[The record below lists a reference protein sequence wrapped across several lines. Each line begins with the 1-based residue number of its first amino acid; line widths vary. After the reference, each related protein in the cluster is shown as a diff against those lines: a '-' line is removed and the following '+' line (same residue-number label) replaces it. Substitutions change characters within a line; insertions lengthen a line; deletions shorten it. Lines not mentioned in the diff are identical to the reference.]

1 MKEKVNIMR
10 KNTLNELK
18 KGEKAIVKE
27 LQIEGSMKRRLLDI
41 GLIKDSIVECVLE
54 SPLKDLKAYWI
65 RGALI
70 AIRSNDAKKIFI
82 EGV

>member
-1 MKEKVNIMR
+1 MR

-18 KGEKAIVKE
+18 KGEKAIVKDIE
-27 LQIEGSMKRRLLDI
+27 LEGSIKRRLLDI
-41 GLIKDSIVECVLE
+41 GLIKDSMVECVLE
-54 SPLKDLKAYWI
+54 SPLKDPKAYWI

-70 AIRSNDAKKIFI
+70 AIRTSDAKKIFI

>member
-1 MKEKVNIMR
+1 MR

-54 SPLKDLKAYWI
+54 SHLKDLKAYWI

>member
-1 MKEKVNIMR
+1 MR

-18 KGEKAIVKE
+18 KGDKAIIKD

-41 GLIKDSIVECVLE
+41 GLIKDSIIECVLE
-54 SPLKDLKAYWI
+54 SPLKDPKAYWI

-70 AIRSNDAKKIFI
+70 AIRNNDAKKIFI

>member
-1 MKEKVNIMR
+1 MR

-18 KGEKAIVKE
+18 KGDKAIIKE
-27 LQIEGSMKRRLLDI
+27 LKVEGSMKRRLLDI
-41 GLIKDSIVECVLE
+41 GLIKNSIVECVLE
-54 SPLKDLKAYWI
+54 SPLKDPKAYWI

-70 AIRSNDAKKIFI
+70 AIRDNDAKKIII

>member
-1 MKEKVNIMR
+1 MS

-18 KGEKAIVKE
+18 KGQRAIVKE
-27 LQIEGSMKRRLLDI
+27 LEIEGSMKRRLLDI
-41 GLIKDSIVECVLE
+41 GLIKDSVVECVLE
-54 SPLKDLKAYWI
+54 SPLKDPKAYWI

-70 AIRSNDAKKIFI
+70 AIRNSDAKNIFI

>member
-1 MKEKVNIMR
+1 MR

-18 KGEKAIVKE
+18 KGDKAIVKSLE
-27 LQIEGSMKRRLLDI
+27 IEGSMKRRLLDI
-41 GLIKDSIVECVLE
+41 GLIKDSLVECVLE
-54 SPLKDLKAYWI
+54 SPLKDPKAYWI

-70 AIRSNDAKKIFI
+70 AIRDSDAEKIHI

>member
-1 MKEKVNIMR
+1 MS

-18 KGEKAIVKE
+18 KGQRAIVKE
-27 LQIEGSMKRRLLDI
+27 LEIEGSMKRRLLDI
-41 GLIKDSIVECVLE
+41 GLIKDSVVECVLE
-54 SPLKDLKAYWI
+54 SPLKDPKAYWI

-70 AIRSNDAKKIFI
+70 VIRNSDAKNIFI